1 MRVLAARDGSTI
13 STAAVLPKAEV
24 RALLA
29 PFRDAD
35 ILLCSDSNAFDP
47 GFPERAQIAHTPVNH
62 SGGNPVV
69 DPARHIQNA
78 NAYHSLGGMSR
89 AADSCLLSSF
99 RWGCSHSP
107 RPLCHSR
114 FGGAPM
120 DRDRRGAGAGCPA
133 TAGRCW
139 YYC

>member
-1 MRVLAARDGSTI
+1 VLAARDGSTI
-13 STAAVLPKAEV
+13 TTAAVLPKAEA
-24 RALLA
+24 RALRA

-35 ILLCSDSNAFDP
+35 ISLCSDSNAFDR

-62 SGGNPVV
+62 RGGIPVV

-99 RWGCSHSP
+99 RWGCGHSP
-107 RPLCHSR
+107 CRLPRQAPAVVPLP
-114 FGGAPM
+114 F
-120 DRDRRGAGAGCPA
+120 
-133 TAGRCW
+133 
-139 YYC
+139 